1 MPLIQKLTEK
11 LARHPKRIVFPEG
24 SDPRII
30 QAARLFASRK
40 LGVPILVGDR
50 ALIKSNARRLGISL
64 DHIRLIEPKRSDEF
78 DGFVERFHGLR
89 RFRGLSQKECHEYV
103 ADPNYFATMMLATM
117 QADGILS
124 GATRSASSAIRPLLK
139 IIPKQEGVE
148 TVSSLQIL
156 DFDADSLRSELFLS
170 DCAVVPDPT
179 PAQLCDIAVTAALIR
194 DHLTNERSRVAML
207 SYTTKNANSR
217 NPSVMKVRSATTM
230 AQQRVAEK
238 RWKIEVDGDLQ
249 VDTALDPA
257 TAELKGVGGEVAGKA
272 NVLIF
277 PDLNSGNISSKMIRI
292 LGGAHCY
299 GHILS
304 GLSRPAAEISRGA
317 TAHDIFGTAVLV
329 CAQAIDRS
337 FLYPL
342 MEKDEHDG

>member
-40 LGVPILVGDR
+40 LGIPILVGDR

-64 DHIRLIEPKRSDEF
+64 DHIRLIDPKRSDEF
-78 DGFVERFHGLR
+78 DGFVERFKGLR
-89 RFRGLSQKECHEYV
+89 RFRGLSQMEAHEYV
-103 ADPNYFATMMLATM
+103 VDPNYFATLMLATM

-124 GATRSASSAIRPLLK
+124 GATSSASSAIRPLLR
-139 IIPKQEGVE
+139 IIPKQDGVE

-156 DFDADSLRSELFLS
+156 DFDADTMRSELFLS

-179 PAQLCDIAVTAALIR
+179 PDQLSDIAVTAALIR
-194 DHLTNERSRVAML
+194 NHLTNERSRVAML
-207 SYTTKNANSR
+207 SYTTYSENSR
-217 NPSVMKVRSATTM
+217 NPAVMKVRSATKI
-230 AQQRVAEK
+230 ARQRVLDHQ
-238 RWKIEVDGDLQ
+238 WPIEIDGDLQ
-249 VDTALDPA
+249 VDAALDPA
-257 TAELKGVGGEVAGKA
+257 TADLKGVGGEVAGRA
-272 NVLIF
+272 NVLVF

-329 CAQAIDRS
+329 CAQAIDPS

-342 MEKDEHDG
+342 QEDSDE

>member
-40 LGVPILVGDR
+40 LGVPILLGDR

-64 DHIRLIEPKRSDEF
+64 DHIRLIEPERSDEF
-78 DGFVERFHGLR
+78 EGFVERFQGLR

-103 ADPNYFATMMLATM
+103 ADTNYFATLMLATM
-117 QADGILS
+117 QADAILS
-124 GATRSASSAIRPLLK
+124 GATVSASSAIRPLLK

-156 DFDADSLRSELFLS
+156 DFDEDTHRSELFLS

-179 PAQLCDIAVTAALIR
+179 PEQLCDIAVTAALIR
-194 DHLTNERSRVAML
+194 HHLTNEPARVALL
-207 SYTTKNANSR
+207 SYTTRNATSR
-217 NPSVMKVRSATTM
+217 NPSVLKVRSATEM
-230 AQQRVAEK
+230 AQRRVLER
-238 RWKIEVDGDLQ
+238 RWPIEVDGDLQ
-249 VDTALDPA
+249 VDAALDPA
-257 TAELKGVGGEVAGKA
+257 TAEVKNVGGEVAGRA
-272 NVLIF
+272 NVLVF
-277 PDLNSGNISSKMIRI
+277 PDLNSGNISSKMIQI

-317 TAHDIFGTAVLV
+317 SAHDIFGTAVLV
-329 CAQAIDRS
+329 CAQAIERS
-337 FLYPL
+337 FLYP
-342 MEKDEHDG
+342 MEERSTAG

>member
-30 QAARLFASRK
+30 QAARLFASRQ
-40 LGVPILVGDR
+40 LGVPILLGDR

-64 DHIRLIEPKRSDEF
+64 DHIRVIEPRRSDEF
-78 DGFVERFHGLR
+78 VGFIERFQGLR
-89 RFRGLSQKECHEYV
+89 RFRGLSEHECRDYV
-103 ADPNYFATMMLATM
+103 ADTNYFATLMLATM
-117 QADGILS
+117 QADAILS
-124 GATRSASSAIRPLLK
+124 GATSSASSAIRPLLK

-156 DFDADSLRSELFLS
+156 DFDEDSHRAELFLS

-179 PAQLCDIAVTAALIR
+179 PDQLSDIAVTAALIR
-194 DHLTNERSRVAML
+194 HHLTNEVPRVAML

-217 NPSVMKVRSATTM
+217 NPSVLKVRSATGM
-230 AQQRVAEK
+230 AQK
-238 RWKIEVDGDLQ
+238 RILANKWPIELDGDLQ

-257 TAELKGVGGEVAGKA
+257 TAETKKVGGEVAGRA

-277 PDLNSGNISSKMIRI
+277 PDLNSGNISSKMIQI

-304 GLSRPAAEISRGA
+304 GLSRPAAETSRGA
-317 TAHDIFGTAVLV
+317 SAHDIFGTAVLV
-329 CAQAIDRS
+329 CAQAIDRG
-337 FLYPL
+337 FLYP
-342 MEKDEHDG
+342 MEPGASS

>member
-11 LARHPKRIVFPEG
+11 LSRHPKRIVFPEG

-64 DHIRLIEPKRSDEF
+64 DHIRLIEPKRSEEF
-78 DGFVERFHGLR
+78 AGFVERFHGLR
-89 RFRGLSQKECHEYV
+89 RFRGLSEKECHEYV
-103 ADPNYFATMMLATM
+103 ADPNYFATLMLATM

-139 IIPKQEGVE
+139 IIPKQEGVD

-156 DFDADSLRSELFLS
+156 DFDEDTLRSELFLS

-179 PAQLCDIAVTAALIR
+179 PEQLCDIAVTAARIR
-194 DHLTNERSRVAML
+194 HHLTNERSKVAML
-207 SYTTKNANSR
+207 SFTTHNANSR
-217 NPSVMKVRSATTM
+217 NPSVLKVRSATTM
-230 AQQRVAEK
+230 AQKRVLEHQ
-238 RWKIEVDGDLQ
+238 WPIDIDGDLQ
-249 VDTALDPA
+249 VDAALDPA
-257 TAELKGVGGEVAGKA
+257 TAQVKDVGGDVAGYA

-317 TAHDIFGTAVLV
+317 SAHDIFGTAVLV
-329 CAQAIDRS
+329 CAQAIERS

-342 MEKDEHDG
+342 RDDQDE